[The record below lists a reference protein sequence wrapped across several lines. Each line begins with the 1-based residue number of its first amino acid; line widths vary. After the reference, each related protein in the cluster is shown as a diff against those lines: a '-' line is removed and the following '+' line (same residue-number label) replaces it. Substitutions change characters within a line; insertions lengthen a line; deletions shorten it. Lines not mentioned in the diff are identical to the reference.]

1 MFTQESFNEYFQQ
14 LLQLEQMMH
23 REASELAAYLPEGK
37 YSLLMRHVAEDEAR
51 HVELVKELIRLS
63 REA

>member
-1 MFTQESFNEYFQQ
+1 ME
-14 LLQLEQMMH
+14 LEQMMH

-51 HVELVKELIRLS
+51 HVELVEELIRLS